1 MKKEKS
7 KESKPMTALERGQE
21 FLDGFKK
28 LPYST
33 DRIGQSFVM
42 KASVASKPTLKEEVL
57 KTSSKELS
65 ATEQDSSPKEEA
77 NKGVKKKQY
86 YAVALNPK
94 VIELSQED
102 LEHLAEW
109 LALKYP
115 QKP

>member
-42 KASVASKPTLKEEVL
+42 KASVASKPSLKEEVL
-57 KTSSKELS
+57 KTSSNEPS
-65 ATEQDSSPKEEA
+65 DTEQKSNSPDQTENQTLTTEEFY
-77 NKGVKKKQY
+77 KKLGIPN
-86 YAVALNPK
+86 ATNEMEGK
-94 VIELSQED
+94 VRVTITT
-102 LEHLAEW
+102 HTRR
-109 LALKYP
+109 
-115 QKP
+115 